1 MLEEIPRVRED
12 LGYPPLVTPMSQ
24 MVGVQ
29 ATQNVLLGERYK
41 SIGKEVKAYLHGE
54 YGRAP
59 GKVNSELVKKALGD
73 EKPIECRFADT
84 LKPSFEKPKGA
95 FRHGEKRR
103 GRFELHRFP
112 SGSGKILRGKAQKG
126 RKRRVLHHR
135 SGDGIRRTENA
146 ESFIFLRHY
155 LRRSG
160 ALLRHRLCAHN
171 CRTCRHGAFNRS
183 AQLSYKESAQKQPAG
198 KAQEDSTPA
207 PGSCGSVKL
216 FDVPDKEA
224 AMIMAI
230 VADEL
235 ETPLNELKFV
245 SIKEKRRTRTEM
257 KYNVKLNG
265 KIYEVEVEKGVASLL
280 KEYDAISAPA
290 PALPAQAQP
299 AAPAPADAVTA
310 TVTKGANAV
319 ESPLPGVVMELK
331 VSVGAKVKRGDVV
344 LTIEA
349 MKMENE
355 ISASKDGTVT
365 AFYVQKGS
373 KVEQGTPIYEL
384 A

>member
-1 MLEEIPRVRED
+1 
-12 LGYPPLVTPMSQ
+12 
-24 MVGVQ
+24 
-29 ATQNVLLGERYK
+29 
-41 SIGKEVKAYLHGE
+41 
-54 YGRAP
+54 
-59 GKVNSELVKKALGD
+59 
-73 EKPIECRFADT
+73 
-84 LKPSFEKPKGA
+84 
-95 FRHGEKRR
+95 
-103 GRFELHRFP
+103 
-112 SGSGKILRGKAQKG
+112 
-126 RKRRVLHHR
+126 
-135 SGDGIRRTENA
+135 
-146 ESFIFLRHY
+146 
-155 LRRSG
+155 
-160 ALLRHRLCAHN
+160 
-171 CRTCRHGAFNRS
+171 
-183 AQLSYKESAQKQPAG
+183 
-198 KAQEDSTPA
+198 
-207 PGSCGSVKL
+207 
-216 FDVPDKEA
+216 
-224 AMIMAI
+224 
-230 VADEL
+230 
-235 ETPLNELKFV
+235 
-245 SIKEKRRTRTEM
+245 M

-290 PALPAQAQP
+290 PALPAQTQT

-319 ESPLPGVVMELK
+319 ESPLPSVVMELK

>member
-1 MLEEIPRVRED
+1 
-12 LGYPPLVTPMSQ
+12 
-24 MVGVQ
+24 
-29 ATQNVLLGERYK
+29 
-41 SIGKEVKAYLHGE
+41 
-54 YGRAP
+54 
-59 GKVNSELVKKALGD
+59 
-73 EKPIECRFADT
+73 
-84 LKPSFEKPKGA
+84 
-95 FRHGEKRR
+95 
-103 GRFELHRFP
+103 
-112 SGSGKILRGKAQKG
+112 
-126 RKRRVLHHR
+126 
-135 SGDGIRRTENA
+135 
-146 ESFIFLRHY
+146 
-155 LRRSG
+155 
-160 ALLRHRLCAHN
+160 
-171 CRTCRHGAFNRS
+171 
-183 AQLSYKESAQKQPAG
+183 
-198 KAQEDSTPA
+198 
-207 PGSCGSVKL
+207 
-216 FDVPDKEA
+216 
-224 AMIMAI
+224 
-230 VADEL
+230 
-235 ETPLNELKFV
+235 
-245 SIKEKRRTRTEM
+245 M

-290 PALPAQAQP
+290 PVVPAQP

>member
-1 MLEEIPRVRED
+1 
-12 LGYPPLVTPMSQ
+12 
-24 MVGVQ
+24 
-29 ATQNVLLGERYK
+29 
-41 SIGKEVKAYLHGE
+41 
-54 YGRAP
+54 
-59 GKVNSELVKKALGD
+59 
-73 EKPIECRFADT
+73 
-84 LKPSFEKPKGA
+84 
-95 FRHGEKRR
+95 
-103 GRFELHRFP
+103 
-112 SGSGKILRGKAQKG
+112 
-126 RKRRVLHHR
+126 
-135 SGDGIRRTENA
+135 
-146 ESFIFLRHY
+146 
-155 LRRSG
+155 
-160 ALLRHRLCAHN
+160 
-171 CRTCRHGAFNRS
+171 
-183 AQLSYKESAQKQPAG
+183 
-198 KAQEDSTPA
+198 
-207 PGSCGSVKL
+207 
-216 FDVPDKEA
+216 
-224 AMIMAI
+224 
-230 VADEL
+230 
-235 ETPLNELKFV
+235 
-245 SIKEKRRTRTEM
+245 M

-290 PALPAQAQP
+290 PVLPAQP

-319 ESPLPGVVMELK
+319 ESPLPGVVMELN

>member
-1 MLEEIPRVRED
+1 
-12 LGYPPLVTPMSQ
+12 
-24 MVGVQ
+24 
-29 ATQNVLLGERYK
+29 
-41 SIGKEVKAYLHGE
+41 
-54 YGRAP
+54 
-59 GKVNSELVKKALGD
+59 
-73 EKPIECRFADT
+73 
-84 LKPSFEKPKGA
+84 
-95 FRHGEKRR
+95 
-103 GRFELHRFP
+103 
-112 SGSGKILRGKAQKG
+112 
-126 RKRRVLHHR
+126 
-135 SGDGIRRTENA
+135 
-146 ESFIFLRHY
+146 
-155 LRRSG
+155 
-160 ALLRHRLCAHN
+160 
-171 CRTCRHGAFNRS
+171 
-183 AQLSYKESAQKQPAG
+183 
-198 KAQEDSTPA
+198 
-207 PGSCGSVKL
+207 
-216 FDVPDKEA
+216 
-224 AMIMAI
+224 
-230 VADEL
+230 
-235 ETPLNELKFV
+235 
-245 SIKEKRRTRTEM
+245 M

-280 KEYDAISAPA
+280 KEYDAISAHA
-290 PALPAQAQP
+290 PVLPAQP

>member
-1 MLEEIPRVRED
+1 
-12 LGYPPLVTPMSQ
+12 
-24 MVGVQ
+24 
-29 ATQNVLLGERYK
+29 
-41 SIGKEVKAYLHGE
+41 
-54 YGRAP
+54 
-59 GKVNSELVKKALGD
+59 
-73 EKPIECRFADT
+73 
-84 LKPSFEKPKGA
+84 
-95 FRHGEKRR
+95 
-103 GRFELHRFP
+103 
-112 SGSGKILRGKAQKG
+112 
-126 RKRRVLHHR
+126 
-135 SGDGIRRTENA
+135 
-146 ESFIFLRHY
+146 
-155 LRRSG
+155 
-160 ALLRHRLCAHN
+160 
-171 CRTCRHGAFNRS
+171 
-183 AQLSYKESAQKQPAG
+183 
-198 KAQEDSTPA
+198 
-207 PGSCGSVKL
+207 
-216 FDVPDKEA
+216 
-224 AMIMAI
+224 
-230 VADEL
+230 
-235 ETPLNELKFV
+235 
-245 SIKEKRRTRTEM
+245 M

-265 KIYEVEVEKGVASLL
+265 KIYEVKVEKGVASLL

>member
-1 MLEEIPRVRED
+1 
-12 LGYPPLVTPMSQ
+12 
-24 MVGVQ
+24 
-29 ATQNVLLGERYK
+29 
-41 SIGKEVKAYLHGE
+41 
-54 YGRAP
+54 
-59 GKVNSELVKKALGD
+59 
-73 EKPIECRFADT
+73 
-84 LKPSFEKPKGA
+84 
-95 FRHGEKRR
+95 
-103 GRFELHRFP
+103 
-112 SGSGKILRGKAQKG
+112 
-126 RKRRVLHHR
+126 
-135 SGDGIRRTENA
+135 
-146 ESFIFLRHY
+146 
-155 LRRSG
+155 
-160 ALLRHRLCAHN
+160 
-171 CRTCRHGAFNRS
+171 
-183 AQLSYKESAQKQPAG
+183 
-198 KAQEDSTPA
+198 
-207 PGSCGSVKL
+207 
-216 FDVPDKEA
+216 
-224 AMIMAI
+224 
-230 VADEL
+230 
-235 ETPLNELKFV
+235 
-245 SIKEKRRTRTEM
+245 M

-290 PALPAQAQP
+290 PVLPAQP
-299 AAPAPADAVTA
+299 TAPAPADAVTA

>member
-1 MLEEIPRVRED
+1 
-12 LGYPPLVTPMSQ
+12 
-24 MVGVQ
+24 
-29 ATQNVLLGERYK
+29 
-41 SIGKEVKAYLHGE
+41 
-54 YGRAP
+54 
-59 GKVNSELVKKALGD
+59 
-73 EKPIECRFADT
+73 
-84 LKPSFEKPKGA
+84 
-95 FRHGEKRR
+95 
-103 GRFELHRFP
+103 
-112 SGSGKILRGKAQKG
+112 
-126 RKRRVLHHR
+126 
-135 SGDGIRRTENA
+135 
-146 ESFIFLRHY
+146 
-155 LRRSG
+155 
-160 ALLRHRLCAHN
+160 
-171 CRTCRHGAFNRS
+171 
-183 AQLSYKESAQKQPAG
+183 
-198 KAQEDSTPA
+198 
-207 PGSCGSVKL
+207 
-216 FDVPDKEA
+216 
-224 AMIMAI
+224 
-230 VADEL
+230 
-235 ETPLNELKFV
+235 
-245 SIKEKRRTRTEM
+245 M

-290 PALPAQAQP
+290 PVLPAQP
-299 AAPAPADAVTA
+299 AAPAHADAVTA

>member
-1 MLEEIPRVRED
+1 
-12 LGYPPLVTPMSQ
+12 
-24 MVGVQ
+24 
-29 ATQNVLLGERYK
+29 
-41 SIGKEVKAYLHGE
+41 
-54 YGRAP
+54 
-59 GKVNSELVKKALGD
+59 
-73 EKPIECRFADT
+73 
-84 LKPSFEKPKGA
+84 
-95 FRHGEKRR
+95 
-103 GRFELHRFP
+103 
-112 SGSGKILRGKAQKG
+112 
-126 RKRRVLHHR
+126 
-135 SGDGIRRTENA
+135 
-146 ESFIFLRHY
+146 
-155 LRRSG
+155 
-160 ALLRHRLCAHN
+160 
-171 CRTCRHGAFNRS
+171 
-183 AQLSYKESAQKQPAG
+183 
-198 KAQEDSTPA
+198 
-207 PGSCGSVKL
+207 
-216 FDVPDKEA
+216 
-224 AMIMAI
+224 
-230 VADEL
+230 
-235 ETPLNELKFV
+235 
-245 SIKEKRRTRTEM
+245 M

-290 PALPAQAQP
+290 PVLPAQP

-384 A
+384 T